1 MKFIIFLILLFQNLK
16 EPLLYKKNLKEFK
29 DYFKEIPIE
38 AYSLTLN
45 IPEGIYGPKQF
56 YFIILGKNFEILEV
70 KEIPLPNLP
79 GKFKMFLLQ
88 CKKGEKRFK
97 INIFMKSHKKKWL
110 IQSFKEIP

>member
-1 MKFIIFLILLFQNLK
+1 MKFIIFLILFFQNLS
-16 EPLLYKKNLKEFK
+16 EPLLHKKNVKELK
-29 DYFKEIPIE
+29 DYFKEIPVE

-56 YFIILGKNFEILEV
+56 YFIILKKNFEILEI

-88 CKKGEKRFK
+88 CKRDEKVFR
-97 INIFMKSHKKKWL
+97 ISIFMKYHKKKWL